1 MTVILGIAL
10 VIIIAVLLFT
20 SQSFMEVPIFL
31 IVFGVAALLNM
42 GTNYLL
48 GEISFITKSVA
59 VVLQLA
65 LAIDYAIILS
75 HRFAEEKQTKNAY
88 DAIVTALSK
97 AILEI
102 SSSILQHLQVLPHLW

>member
-1 MTVILGIAL
+1 M
-10 VIIIAVLLFT
+10 
-20 SQSFMEVPIFL
+20 PIFL

-75 HRFAEEKQTKNAY
+75 HRFCGG
-88 DAIVTALSK
+88 K
-97 AILEI
+97 ADKEC
-102 SSSILQHLQVLPHLW
+102 V

>member
-1 MTVILGIAL
+1 MTVILYSTCDNYSGF
-10 VIIIAVLLFT
+10 AVHVKELYGSADIPYSIRCGGT
-20 SQSFMEVPIFL
+20 
-31 IVFGVAALLNM
+31 LNM

-75 HRFAEEKQTKNAY
+75 HRFAEESRQRMRMT
-88 DAIVTALSK
+88 IVTRTFKLLS
-97 AILEI
+97 
-102 SSSILQHLQVLPHLW
+102 

>member
-1 MTVILGIAL
+1 
-10 VIIIAVLLFT
+10 
-20 SQSFMEVPIFL
+20 MEVPIFL

-65 LAIDYAIILS
+65 LAIDYAISFRTDLRRKS
-75 HRFAEEKQTKNAY
+75 RQRMRMTR
-88 DAIVTALSK
+88 
-97 AILEI
+97 
-102 SSSILQHLQVLPHLW
+102 